1 MTNLNINLPYHSLY
15 FSFNF
20 HFFIFVIVFTLAS
33 CAEISSLTNPGSST
47 SVSEVSEANE
57 PTQEDVLN
65 QFSDVAFP
73 PETYLDLTK
82 SVVVG
87 SDENWFGQIYFN
99 SGLDANSVF
108 NYFKEHMPDTG
119 WFLIMEQQGNQI
131 FLVYEKDLRTAIISI
146 SRKRSGA
153 DTILAVA
160 PRAQ

>member
-1 MTNLNINLPYHSLY
+1 MSLFRNLLVSLML
-15 FSFNF
+15 
-20 HFFIFVIVFTLAS
+20 VFLVS
-33 CAEISSLTNPGSST
+33 CAQLESITNPGGST
-47 SVSEVSEANE
+47 VSNDDISIDLE

-99 SGLDANSVF
+99 SGLDANSAF
-108 NYFKEHMPDTG
+108 SYFKEHMPDTG

-153 DTILAVA
+153 ETVLAVA

>member
-1 MTNLNINLPYHSLY
+1 MSLFRNL
-15 FSFNF
+15 
-20 HFFIFVIVFTLAS
+20 LAS
-33 CAEISSLTNPGSST
+33 LMLVFLVSCAQLESITNPGGST
-47 SVSEVSEANE
+47 VSNDDISIDSE

-108 NYFKEHMPDTG
+108 SYFKEHMPDTG

-153 DTILAVA
+153 ETILAVA

>member
-1 MTNLNINLPYHSLY
+1 MSLFCNLLGSLM
-15 FSFNF
+15 
-20 HFFIFVIVFTLAS
+20 IVFLVS
-33 CAEISSLTNPGSST
+33 CAQLESITNPGGST
-47 SVSEVSEANE
+47 VSNDDISIDAE

-108 NYFKEHMPDTG
+108 SYFKEHMPDTG

-153 DTILAVA
+153 ETILAVA

>member
-1 MTNLNINLPYHSLY
+1 MSL
-15 FSFNF
+15 FRNF
-20 HFFIFVIVFTLAS
+20 LLSISLIFLAS
-33 CAEISSLTNPGSST
+33 CSQLQSITSPGGAT
-47 SVSEVSEANE
+47 VNNNDIMIDEE
-57 PTQEDVLN
+57 PTQQDVLN

-108 NYFKEHMPDTG
+108 SYFKEHMPDTG

-153 DTILAVA
+153 ETILAVA

>member
-1 MTNLNINLPYHSLY
+1 MSLSRNILL
-15 FSFNF
+15 SFLVI
-20 HFFIFVIVFTLAS
+20 FIAS
-33 CAEISSLTNPGSST
+33 CAQLESITGSGGSSVT
-47 SVSEVSEANE
+47 SADVSMDQA

-153 DTILAVA
+153 ETILAVA

>member
-1 MTNLNINLPYHSLY
+1 MSLFRNL
-15 FSFNF
+15 
-20 HFFIFVIVFTLAS
+20 LAS
-33 CAEISSLTNPGSST
+33 LMLVFLVSCAQLESITNPGGST
-47 SVSEVSEANE
+47 VSNDDISIDAE

-108 NYFKEHMPDTG
+108 SYFKEHMPDTG
-119 WFLIMEQQGNQI
+119 WFLIMEQ
-131 FLVYEKDLRTAIISI
+131 LV
-146 SRKRSGA
+146 
-153 DTILAVA
+153 
-160 PRAQ
+160 

>member
-1 MTNLNINLPYHSLY
+1 M
-15 FSFNF
+15 
-20 HFFIFVIVFTLAS
+20 
-33 CAEISSLTNPGSST
+33 
-47 SVSEVSEANE
+47 
-57 PTQEDVLN
+57 
-65 QFSDVAFP
+65 
-73 PETYLDLTK
+73 
-82 SVVVG
+82 
-87 SDENWFGQIYFN
+87 QIYFY

-108 NYFKEHMPDTG
+108 NYLKEHMPDTG

>member
-1 MTNLNINLPYHSLY
+1 M
-15 FSFNF
+15 SFF
-20 HFFIFVIVFTLAS
+20 RTFFIFIIVFTLAS

-73 PETYLDLTK
+73 PETYLGLTK

-99 SGLDANSVF
+99 SGLDANAVF

-119 WFLIMEQQGNQI
+119 WFLIKEQQGNQI

>member
-1 MTNLNINLPYHSLY
+1 MSLSRNILLC
-15 FSFNF
+15 FLVI
-20 HFFIFVIVFTLAS
+20 FIAS
-33 CAEISSLTNPGSST
+33 CALESITGSGGSSVT
-47 SVSEVSEANE
+47 SADVSMDQA

-153 DTILAVA
+153 ETILAVA

>member
-1 MTNLNINLPYHSLY
+1 MSLFRNL
-15 FSFNF
+15 
-20 HFFIFVIVFTLAS
+20 LAS
-33 CAEISSLTNPGSST
+33 LILVFLVSCAQLESITNPGGST
-47 SVSEVSEANE
+47 VSNDDISIDAE

-108 NYFKEHMPDTG
+108 SYFKEHMPDTG

-153 DTILAVA
+153 ETILAVA

>member
-1 MTNLNINLPYHSLY
+1 MSLFRNL
-15 FSFNF
+15 
-20 HFFIFVIVFTLAS
+20 LAS
-33 CAEISSLTNPGSST
+33 LMLVFLVSCAQLESITNPGGST
-47 SVSEVSEANE
+47 VRNVDISIDAE

-108 NYFKEHMPDTG
+108 SYFKEHMPDTG

-153 DTILAVA
+153 ETILAVA

>member
-1 MTNLNINLPYHSLY
+1 MSLFRNLLVSLML
-15 FSFNF
+15 
-20 HFFIFVIVFTLAS
+20 VFLVS
-33 CAEISSLTNPGSST
+33 CAQLESITNPGGST
-47 SVSEVSEANE
+47 VSNDDISIDAG

-108 NYFKEHMPDTG
+108 SYFKEHMPDTG

-153 DTILAVA
+153 ETVLAVA

>member
-1 MTNLNINLPYHSLY
+1 MVSYAQLESITNSGGSTVSNDD
-15 FSFNF
+15 
-20 HFFIFVIVFTLAS
+20 
-33 CAEISSLTNPGSST
+33 ISID
-47 SVSEVSEANE
+47 AE

-108 NYFKEHMPDTG
+108 SYFKEHMPDTG

-153 DTILAVA
+153 ETILAVA

>member
-1 MTNLNINLPYHSLY
+1 M
-15 FSFNF
+15 SFF
-20 HFFIFVIVFTLAS
+20 RTFFIFVIVFTLAS

-47 SVSEVSEANE
+47 SVSEVSETNE

-65 QFSDVAFP
+65 QFSDVAFS

-99 SGLDANSVF
+99 SGLDANAVF

>member
-1 MTNLNINLPYHSLY
+1 MSLFRNLLVSLML
-15 FSFNF
+15 
-20 HFFIFVIVFTLAS
+20 VFLVS
-33 CAEISSLTNPGSST
+33 CAQLESITNPGGST
-47 SVSEVSEANE
+47 VSNDDISIDLE

-108 NYFKEHMPDTG
+108 SYFKEHMPDTG

-153 DTILAVA
+153 ETILAVA

>member
-1 MTNLNINLPYHSLY
+1 MSLFRNLLVSLML
-15 FSFNF
+15 
-20 HFFIFVIVFTLAS
+20 VFLVS
-33 CAEISSLTNPGSST
+33 CAQLESITNPGGST
-47 SVSEVSEANE
+47 VSNDDISIDIQ

-108 NYFKEHMPDTG
+108 SYFKEHMPDTG

-153 DTILAVA
+153 ETVLAVA

>member
-1 MTNLNINLPYHSLY
+1 MSLFRNLLVSL
-15 FSFNF
+15 
-20 HFFIFVIVFTLAS
+20 ILVFLVS
-33 CAEISSLTNPGSST
+33 CAQLESITNPGGST
-47 SVSEVSEANE
+47 VSNDDISIDAE

-108 NYFKEHMPDTG
+108 SYFKEHMPDTG

-153 DTILAVA
+153 ETILAVA

>member
-1 MTNLNINLPYHSLY
+1 MSLFRNLLVSISL
-15 FSFNF
+15 
-20 HFFIFVIVFTLAS
+20 IFLAS
-33 CAEISSLTNPGSST
+33 CAQLQSITSPGGAT
-47 SVSEVSEANE
+47 VNNNDIMIDEE
-57 PTQEDVLN
+57 PTQQDVLN

-99 SGLDANSVF
+99 SGLDANDVF

-119 WFLIMEQQGNQI
+119 WFLIMEQQGNHV

-146 SRKRSGA
+146 TRKRSGA
-153 DTILAVA
+153 ETILAVA

>member
-1 MTNLNINLPYHSLY
+1 MSLFRNLLVSLML
-15 FSFNF
+15 
-20 HFFIFVIVFTLAS
+20 VFLVS
-33 CAEISSLTNPGSST
+33 CAQLESITNPGGST
-47 SVSEVSEANE
+47 VSNDDISIDAE

-108 NYFKEHMPDTG
+108 SYFKEHMPDTG

-153 DTILAVA
+153 ETILAVA

>member
-1 MTNLNINLPYHSLY
+1 MSLFRNL
-15 FSFNF
+15 
-20 HFFIFVIVFTLAS
+20 LAS
-33 CAEISSLTNPGSST
+33 LMLVFLVSCAQLESITNPGGST
-47 SVSEVSEANE
+47 VGNDDISIDAE

-108 NYFKEHMPDTG
+108 SYFKEHMPDTG

-153 DTILAVA
+153 ETILAVA